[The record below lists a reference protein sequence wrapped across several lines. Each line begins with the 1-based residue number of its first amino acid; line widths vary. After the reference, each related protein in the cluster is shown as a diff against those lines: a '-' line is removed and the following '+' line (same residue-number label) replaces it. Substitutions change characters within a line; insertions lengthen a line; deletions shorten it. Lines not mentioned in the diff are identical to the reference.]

1 MTFGEKLRDMR
12 MKKGMSQVKLAEKS
26 GIPQVAISQ
35 YETSKHIPTITALEW
50 LVGALET
57 TSTELLGF

>member
-1 MTFGEKLRDMR
+1 MTFGEKLRAMR
-12 MKKGMSQVKLAEKS
+12 EKKGLSQVKLAEKS
-26 GIPQVAISQ
+26 GIPQVAISH
-35 YETSKHIPTITALEW
+35 YELGKHIPTITALEW